1 MEDDVESR
9 GPEDHW
15 FIAYSNHADETHI
28 LELTADFQLVED
40 RIAVTTDTLAIDPI
54 LVKME
59 DGWLLTNTEIDG
71 TINNPSPDGDNGIY
85 SVQLYSSADLKT
97 WEPLTTIIS
106 KKQNLEDGDIRYL
119 DGTLYYF
126 FEMEDYDKGP
136 SKICVMTSDDQ
147 GGSWSDPIVL
157 LPNVADNEMASCEQ
171 TDYGW
176 RLYVS
181 SDYAC
186 VGESY
191 QGASVYYNDYKE
203 DFTPISTYQRSE
215 MPDNESVRL
224 YEAKEID
231 GQMNFLFARNFLTDC
246 DLLLRTMEKG
256 DEMQ

>member
-1 MEDDVESR
+1 
-9 GPEDHW
+9 
-15 FIAYSNHADETHI
+15 
-28 LELTADFQLVED
+28 
-40 RIAVTTDTLAIDPI
+40 
-54 LVKME
+54 
-59 DGWLLTNTEIDG
+59 
-71 TINNPSPDGDNGIY
+71 
-85 SVQLYSSADLKT
+85 
-97 WEPLTTIIS
+97 
-106 KKQNLEDGDIRYL
+106 
-119 DGTLYYF
+119 
-126 FEMEDYDKGP
+126 MEDYDKGP

-147 GGSWSDPIVL
+147 GGSWSESTVL

-256 DEMQ
+256 DEMH